1 MTHDPQTPCSAF
13 AGNRKITQGP
23 LHQLA
28 RALPKDGSALVFSDL
43 TGQVIDID
51 PRGYPEPP
59 SPKRGP
65 GRPKLGV
72 IPREVTLLQRHWD
85 WLGQQPGGASAAL
98 RRLVDAARR
107 ADGGET
113 DARAAR
119 EAAYRFVQALAGDL
133 EGFEEAT
140 RALFAGD
147 LEGFAARMAG
157 WPADLRQHALR
168 LATPAAG
175 DGPGTTP

>member
-13 AGNRKITQGP
+13 ASNRKIAQGP

-28 RALPKDGSALVFSDL
+28 LTLPRDGSVLVFSDL
-43 TGQVIDID
+43 SGQVIDVD
-51 PRGYPEPP
+51 PRGYPPAP
-59 SPKRGP
+59 DPRRGP

-72 IPREVTLLQRHWD
+72 IAREVTLLQRHWD

-107 ADGGET
+107 ADDGET
-113 DARAAR
+113 DMRAAR
-119 EAAYRFVQALAGDL
+119 EAAYRFIHALAGDL
-133 EGFEEAT
+133 AGYEDAS

-147 LEGFAARMAG
+147 LDGFAARMAD
-157 WPADLRQHALR
+157 WPDDLRDHALS
-168 LATPAAG
+168 LATRRSAV
-175 DGPGTTP
+175 GT